1 LTSLVISKYNLNMLK
16 LKAKIRQE
24 LKRDGSTPAIVYGHK
39 IKNALIEV
47 NDADFDKLYKQTG
60 ETSLIS
66 LEFGDEKRVVL
77 IRDVQTD
84 PVTDKYIHID
94 FYQVKMSEKIKVE
107 VALNFIGQAPAVIEY
122 GGILIKN
129 MDKLE
134 IEALPKDLPHEIGI
148 DVSQLKQI
156 EDHICVKDLNIPEG
170 VEVLI
175 DKEQVVAMITSPK
188 VQEEEKPPASAEAT
202 AGETEEVKNEDEQT
216 EKNL

>member
-1 LTSLVISKYNLNMLK
+1 M
-16 LKAKIRQE
+16 
-24 LKRDGSTPAIVYGHK
+24 G
-39 IKNALIEV
+39 
-47 NDADFDKLYKQTG
+47 
-60 ETSLIS
+60 
-66 LEFGDEKRVVL
+66 
-77 IRDVQTD
+77 
-84 PVTDKYIHID
+84 
-94 FYQVKMSEKIKVE
+94 EKIKVE